1 MNASKYIRLLTSQH
15 RDKPNFRQTV
25 EDSINPLIDC
35 LECLNILG
43 DKFELDIAEGDQLQ
57 IIADWLGAP
66 NSIPNSIP
74 VAYFGFQD
82 QPATLLWR
90 ETSDPSSKSGFWR
103 ESGMSGYT
111 ALKMS
116 PQLFKRVIKAKILLN
131 KSNCTEQSA
140 KEIISLV
147 IDKPFKFKDNKDM
160 TITFSFLTS
169 YEIFEQELVKLMF
182 PLPSGV
188 RLLFEGENEY

>member
-1 MNASKYIRLLTSQH
+1 MNAGKYIQLLTSQH

-25 EDSINPLIDC
+25 EDTINPLIDC
-35 LECLNILG
+35 LECLNILSE
-43 DKFELDIAEGDQLQ
+43 KFELENAEGDQLQ

-66 NSIPNSIP
+66 NSIPNSVP

-82 QPATLLWR
+82 QLATLPWR
-90 ETSDPSSKSGFWR
+90 ETNDPNFKSGFWR

-111 ALKMS
+111 ALKMT
-116 PQLFKRVIKAKILLN
+116 QELFKRVIKAKMLLN
-131 KSNCTEQSA
+131 RSDCTEDSA
-140 KEIISLV
+140 KEIISLI

-160 TITFSFLTS
+160 TVTFTFLS
-169 YEIFEQELVKLMF
+169 NYEVFERELVKLMF

-188 RLLFEGENEY
+188 GLIFEGKDEY